1 MDLPDLSVLAGV
13 SSGAFHELVR
23 GTFEV
28 ILKRRTEEDFRS
40 THLADGL
47 NEPDDSL
54 AGSLAELDAI
64 DSKKAFAGLA
74 STILDSARNGLS
86 SENFG

>member
-1 MDLPDLSVLAGV
+1 M
-13 SSGAFHELVR
+13 R

-64 DSKKAFAGLA
+64 VHPHG
-74 STILDSARNGLS
+74 TWMPPN
-86 SENFG
+86 